1 MYLEDKYRKKM
12 KKSTSI
18 SILLMLFIFLSS
30 HAQEEDSIKLHLT
43 IREMHTGKNF
53 MKDYNRELAKI
64 RRVYPMALKAKAL
77 INEYESDLASIDK
90 NRKQKKYGKD
100 AHKELKEEFTY
111 SIRDLYT
118 SEGKLLMELVQRET
132 NMTVNEIIRKYR
144 GGLQATL
151 YEGMGN
157 LFDQNLDA
165 KYDKDGDN
173 WITEIV
179 IQDILNGDVDF
190 NPEMD
195 KLTKDE
201 FHKTQQ
207 EYRARKKESHK
218 KTRVM
223 IRENRIKEREAKKA
237 SRKQK
242 KTQ

>member
-18 SILLMLFIFLSS
+18 SIIFVLFVFLAVK
-30 HAQEEDSIKLHLT
+30 AQEEDSIKLHLT
-43 IREMHTGKNF
+43 IREMHTDRNF
-53 MKDYNRELAKI
+53 MKKYNRELAKV

-77 INEYESDLASIDK
+77 INDYEADLAAIDK
-90 NRKQKKYGKD
+90 NRKQKKYGKN
-100 AHKELKEEFTY
+100 AHKELKEQFTY

-144 GGLQATL
+144 GGMQASI

-165 KYDKDGDN
+165 KYDVNGDN

-179 IQDILNGDVDF
+179 IQDILNGDVEF
-190 NPEMD
+190 NPVMD
-195 KLTKDE
+195 ELTKAE
-201 FHKTQQ
+201 FKKTQQ
-207 EYRARKKESHK
+207 EYKERKKESR
-218 KTRVM
+218 TRTRAM
-223 IRENRIKEREAKKA
+223 KRENKIKERQA
-237 SRKQK
+237 RKNK
-242 KTQ
+242 RKE

>member
-1 MYLEDKYRKKM
+1 MYLEVKYRKKM

-18 SILLMLFIFLSS
+18 SIIFMLFIFFGSY
-30 HAQEEDSIKLHLT
+30 AQEEDSIKLHLT

-53 MKDYNRELAKI
+53 MRNYNRELARV

-77 INEYESDLASIDK
+77 ISEYEKDLAEIDK

-100 AHKELKEEFTY
+100 AHKELKDQFTY

-118 SEGKLLMELVQRET
+118 SEGKLLMELVHRET
-132 NMTVNEIIRKYR
+132 GMTVNEIIRKFR
-144 GGLQATL
+144 GGIQATL

-165 KYDKDGDN
+165 KYDAEGDN

-179 IQDILNGDVDF
+179 IQDILNGDVEFD
-190 NPEMD
+190 PEMD

-201 FHKTQQ
+201 FKKTQA
-207 EYRARKKESHK
+207 EYKVRKKESHK
-218 KTRVM
+218 LTRKMV
-223 IRENRIKEREAKKA
+223 RENKIKEREAKKE

-242 KTQ
+242 KTH